1 MRSIPSYRHDI
12 CTDEVLPDPHERHG
26 WQRELGH
33 IGWLEAHPG
42 PNDRGRR
49 SLRRVELQPL

>member
-1 MRSIPSYRHDI
+1 MHDI
-12 CTDEVLPDPHERHG
+12 CTDEVLPDPHERHRSP
-26 WQRELGH
+26 RELGH

-42 PNDRGRR
+42 PERPGRR